1 MAPRT
6 EGGRAR
12 RRERLTCGGGREA
25 QRREAAGAG
34 QGTGSDAASF
44 LFVRSSGEEPAE
56 VEVEQLAGGGASA
69 ALLKKKALACDRE
82 KWPTGPDEGA
92 RFLFCSPLFGPRGF
106 PGCA

>member
-1 MAPRT
+1 M
-6 EGGRAR
+6 
-12 RRERLTCGGGREA
+12 TCGGGREA

-44 LFVRSSGEEPAE
+44 LFVRSFGEEPAE
-56 VEVEQLAGGGASA
+56 VVEVEQLAGGGASA